1 MRRRECTGDVL
12 KGGKCATIIDVVAAM
27 TVRLINL
34 VDGGMETSKEDYVD
48 CIDGHQMCHEGR
60 LQCPRCCDANRLK
73 NKPQWRCGNCNE
85 IIGTHQQVVDH
96 WDTCKRANILRDY
109 GD

>member
-1 MRRRECTGDVL
+1 MRLLEHINKSWIIGTHAKGPTFYVIMVTRECL
-12 KGGKCATIIDVVAAM
+12 
-27 TVRLINL
+27 
-34 VDGGMETSKEDYVD
+34 Y
-48 CIDGHQMCHEGR
+48 
-60 LQCPRCCDANRLK
+60 
-73 NKPQWRCGNCNE
+73 E